1 MTIAMN
7 LKEIMNN
14 MPDDL
19 NTKKDVDSYYKTAMA
34 KAIEINKKDNDAKP
48 KKELNEYQKFMKVN
62 ITLLKEKNP
71 QLTGPQ
77 VFSTIATMWK
87 EHKASGITG
96 VPEEAKDA
104 VVAPVAVVA
113 QVTDDKA
120 VVAPVAPE
128 APEAVVADDKAVVAP
143 EAPEAVAKKKKTK

>member
-1 MTIAMN
+1 MN

-87 EHKASGITG
+87 EHKASGTTG

-104 VVAPVAVVA
+104 VVAVVA

-120 VVAPVAPE
+120 DVADDKADVAPV
-128 APEAVVADDKAVVAP
+128 AVVADDKAVVAP
-143 EAPEAVAKKKKTK
+143 EAVAKKKKTK

>member
-1 MTIAMN
+1 MN

-87 EHKASGITG
+87 EHKASGTTG

-113 QVTDDKA
+113 DDKA
-120 VVAPVAPE
+120 VVADDKTVVAPV
-128 APEAVVADDKAVVAP
+128 AVVAPVTPEAP

>member
-104 VVAPVAVVA
+104 IVAV
-113 QVTDDKA
+113 
-120 VVAPVAPE
+120 VAPE

>member
-87 EHKASGITG
+87 EHKASGTTG

-104 VVAPVAVVA
+104 VVAVVA
-113 QVTDDKA
+113 QVTDDKT
-120 VVAPVAPE
+120 VVAPV
-128 APEAVVADDKAVVAP
+128 AVVADDKAVVAP
-143 EAPEAVAKKKKTK
+143 EAPEAVAKKKKTR

>member
-87 EHKASGITG
+87 EHKASGTTG

-104 VVAPVAVVA
+104 VVAVVA

-120 VVAPVAPE
+120 DVADDKADVAPV
-128 APEAVVADDKAVVAP
+128 AVVADDKAVVAP
-143 EAPEAVAKKKKTK
+143 EAVAKKKKTK

>member
-87 EHKASGITG
+87 EHKASGTTG

-104 VVAPVAVVA
+104 VVAQVA
-113 QVTDDKA
+113 DDKA
-120 VVAPVAPE
+120 DDKADVAPV
-128 APEAVVADDKAVVAP
+128 AVVADDKAVVV
-143 EAPEAVAKKKKTK
+143 PEAVAKKKKTK